1 MTVRRTPA
9 STSSRLGVGYTR
21 YSTEEQGSTAEQRA
35 INEMIAADHGVTLLE
50 TFTDEGVSRTLA
62 DRPGLR
68 ELFDCL
74 EARREVRFLVV
85 NELERITAG
94 VGQRQ
99 QITSLCKRLGITLVT
114 EDVGLIDPHDE
125 DAMYDADVRASTRR
139 ARC

>member
-1 MTVRRTPA
+1 MYVISLCSIYDRSTHPRQPLLQAGRGVHAVLHGDTP
-9 STSSRLGVGYTR
+9 R
-21 YSTEEQGSTAEQRA
+21 EEQGSTVEQRA

-74 EARREVRFLVV
+74 EARRDVRFLVV

-114 EDVGLIDPHDE
+114 EDVG
-125 DAMYDADVRASTRR
+125 
-139 ARC
+139 

>member
-9 STSSRLGVGYTR
+9 SPSSRLGVGYTR

-94 VGQRQ
+94 GG
-99 QITSLCKRLGITLVT
+99 SASADHLVVQAAG
-114 EDVGLIDPHDE
+114 DHAGDRGRGVD
-125 DAMYDADVRASTRR
+125 
-139 ARC
+139 